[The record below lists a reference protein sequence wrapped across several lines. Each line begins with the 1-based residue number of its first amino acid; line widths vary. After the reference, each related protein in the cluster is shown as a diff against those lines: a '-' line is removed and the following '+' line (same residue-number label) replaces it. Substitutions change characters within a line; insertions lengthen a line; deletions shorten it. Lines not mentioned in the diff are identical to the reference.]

1 MDVYSKFKLFKL
13 NKTEPPKSQALALK
27 WMVTFAI
34 TNCLYHLTFHNLL
47 QLERLTS
54 MDASTVMEN
63 VPLHLKRSKQF
74 FLEWPANNVPFM
86 ERHIYI
92 YYRIK
97 V

>member
-1 MDVYSKFKLFKL
+1 MDVYSKLRLFKL

-34 TNCLYHLTFHNLL
+34 TNCLYHLTLHNLL

-74 FLEWPANNVPFM
+74 FLEWPVNNVPFM
-86 ERHIYI
+86 ETQI
-92 YYRIK
+92 
-97 V
+97 